1 MDRLT
6 ISGLKVETIIGTN
19 PWERETRQP
28 IIVDLEM
35 QVDSLPAA
43 RSDNI
48 GDAVDYGA
56 IGRRVRNL
64 VSDSRFQLIEGIA
77 ERIANDVL
85 QQESRVISVTVCVT
99 KPYAIPDAS
108 VSLTITRPRRPV
120 SQT

>member
-6 ISGLKVETIIGTN
+6 ISGLKVETIIGIN
-19 PWERETRQP
+19 PWERETSKP
-28 IIVDLEM
+28 TIVDLEM

-56 IGRRVRNL
+56 VGRRVRNL

-77 ERIANDVL
+77 ERIANEVL
-85 QQESRVISVTVCVT
+85 QQRRKSSV
-99 KPYAIPDAS
+99 
-108 VSLTITRPRRPV
+108 
-120 SQT
+120 

>member
-43 RSDNI
+43 RSD
-48 GDAVDYGA
+48 
-56 IGRRVRNL
+56 L
-64 VSDSRFQLIEGIA
+64 SLIHI
-77 ERIANDVL
+77 
-85 QQESRVISVTVCVT
+85 
-99 KPYAIPDAS
+99 
-108 VSLTITRPRRPV
+108 
-120 SQT
+120 

>member
-1 MDRLT
+1 MVNK
-6 ISGLKVETIIGTN
+6 KVMI
-19 PWERETRQP
+19 P
-28 IIVDLEM
+28 DLGGVNE
-35 QVDSLPAA
+35 VTVLEILV
-43 RSDNI
+43 NI

-56 IGRRVRNL
+56 VGRRVRNL

-85 QQESRVISVTVCVT
+85 QQERRVISVTVCVT